1 LEDETSRVNKEN
13 AVGVRVDLELG
24 HTLLRGILL
33 VFGIVVSILNET
45 VKNVDACVEENYL
58 LEDYE
63 LLLSQ
68 NNVAYRAVITNDI
81 NF

>member
-1 LEDETSRVNKEN
+1 
-13 AVGVRVDLELG
+13 
-24 HTLLRGILL
+24 
-33 VFGIVVSILNET
+33 
-45 VKNVDACVEENYL
+45 VEENYL

-68 NNVAYRAVITNDI
+68 NNVAYRAVITKDI